1 MDVMT
6 DTRDHLRE
14 EYTIDTPENVS
25 FGYEVAGIGSRFIGA
40 LIDTIILGVLLLL
53 LNIALIVLITN
64 LPDSGDALDL
74 EANNNWVAGLMIAVY
89 ALLNFAIVWGYYI
102 AFEWL
107 NNGQSPGK
115 RVARTRVVQLDG
127 SPVSALGAVVRN
139 LVRVIDFLP
148 GGYGVGLVVMFTNN
162 RSRRL
167 GDFAAGTLVVRDQG
181 EIRLADVLA
190 PPTAPSTS
198 PSTASSTGKPS
209 TGANSE
215 TGLATSPQADPPAAE
230 PVAESAALSADQDW
244 RGVRRLSSAD
254 YELVQQT
261 LQRSATGKL
270 APALLTRVAEAIA
283 TKMGVLPSSYAKLAT
298 ETVDADLARQFLQDL
313 ATAYPRWVR

>member
-25 FGYEVAGIGSRFIGA
+25 FGYEIAGIGSRFIGA
-40 LIDTIILGVLLLL
+40 LIDTIILGILLLL
-53 LNIALIVLITN
+53 LNIALVVL
-64 LPDSGDALDL
+64 LARLGDAGAVFDL
-74 EANNNWVAGLMIAVY
+74 ESGENWVVGLVIALY
-89 ALLNFAIVWGYYI
+89 ALLNFAVIWGYYI

-107 NNGQSPGK
+107 NNGQTPGK

-127 SPVSALGAVVRN
+127 SPVGGLGAVVRN

-148 GGYGVGLVVMFTNN
+148 GGYGVGLVVMFTNS

-190 PPTAPSTS
+190 PPAPANRPQETAV
-198 PSTASSTGKPS
+198 A
-209 TGANSE
+209 
-215 TGLATSPQADPPAAE
+215 PAADLE
-230 PVAESAALSADQDW
+230 DTAAFAADQDW
-244 RGVRRLSSAD
+244 RGVRRLSAAD

-261 LQRSATGKL
+261 LQRAGTDQL
-270 APALLTRVAEAIA
+270 DPALIQRVARAIA
-283 TKMGVLPSSYAKLAT
+283 TKMGVLPSSYAKLTINSVAMPIT
-298 ETVDADLARQFLQDL
+298 EPSTESVAQTVDVALARQFLQDL
-313 ATAYPRWVR
+313 VAAYPRWVR